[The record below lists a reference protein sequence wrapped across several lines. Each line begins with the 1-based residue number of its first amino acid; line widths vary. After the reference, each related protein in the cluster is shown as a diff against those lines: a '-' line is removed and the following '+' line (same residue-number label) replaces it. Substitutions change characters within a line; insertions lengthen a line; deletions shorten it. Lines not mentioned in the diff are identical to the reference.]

1 MNERTLFVIVHICTT
16 FVLFSHF
23 SYIEKKP
30 QGDKAQHEVD
40 SCIWDLFW
48 EEKNMKHMQNYK
60 YVRLHT
66 TKIVYD
72 NVQSVQEKCIHE
84 IITNAFTTDRCIEFF
99 PFSSV
104 CVWAVS
110 RALYATIPLS
120 LTITLSPSPHLL
132 LYKFLYAYIYV
143 YIWKYMFLYV
153 FKGWY

>member
-1 MNERTLFVIVHICTT
+1 MKEKTLFVIVHICTT
-16 FVLFSHF
+16 FVLFSCF
-23 SYIEKKP
+23 SYIEKSP
-30 QGDKAQHEVD
+30 RNVTRHSVEVD
-40 SCIWDLFW
+40 SRIWDLFW

-66 TKIVYD
+66 TEIVYD

-132 LYKFLYAYIYV
+132 LYKFLYACIYV
-143 YIWKYMFLYV
+143 YIWKYMFLYICV
-153 FKGWY
+153 